1 MESKVRRPLLRYH
14 GGKFLLAPWIIS
26 HFPDHRLYVE
36 PYAGAASVLLRK
48 PRSRA
53 EILNDLDDDVCNL
66 FRVVRDRGQE
76 LARALELTP
85 FSRTEYSNARYL
97 AKDEL
102 ERARRLVVRSFMG
115 FGSDSSRLYRNA
127 GFRVRVAG
135 GGQMP
140 SAEWENYPRAL
151 SVVISRLRG
160 VVIENRSALEV
171 ITQYDTPDTFFY
183 CDPPYV
189 KSTRSACSNGRHT
202 YRYEMS
208 DEEHAALAEALHKIK
223 GMAIVSG
230 YECPLYSKLYEGWRK
245 ATGKGYADGVTGR
258 RERTET
264 AWLSP
269 SIPKGLFS

>member
-1 MESKVRRPLLRYH
+1 MTPTRPLLRYH
-14 GGKFLLAPWIIS
+14 GGKWLLAPWIVS
-26 HFPDHRLYVE
+26 HFPQHRLYVE

-53 EILNDLDDDVCNL
+53 EIINDLDDDVCNL
-66 FRVVRDRGQE
+66 FRIVRDRGQE

-85 FSRTEYSNARYL
+85 FSRTEYSNARHL

-102 ERARRLVVRSFMG
+102 ERARRLVIRSFMG

-140 SAEWENYPRAL
+140 SAEWENYPRCL
-151 SVVISRLRG
+151 SAIISRLRG
-160 VVIENRSALEV
+160 VVIENRPALE
-171 ITQYDTPDTFFY
+171 IIAQYDAPATFFY

-208 DEEHAALAEALHKIK
+208 NEQHESLAEALHEIK

-230 YECPLYSKLYEGWRK
+230 YECPLYLKLYKGWRK
-245 ATGKGYADGVTGR
+245 ARGKGYADGVTGR

-264 AWLSP
+264 VWLSP
-269 SIPKGLFS
+269 SIPKGLFQ